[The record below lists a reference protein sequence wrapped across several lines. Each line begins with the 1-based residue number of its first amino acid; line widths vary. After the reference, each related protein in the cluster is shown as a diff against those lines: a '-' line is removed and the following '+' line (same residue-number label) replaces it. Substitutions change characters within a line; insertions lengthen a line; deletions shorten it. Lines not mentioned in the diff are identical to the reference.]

1 MKVAVKACDFIEMYI
16 DFNEFGSYLKDSF
29 CSNCRQWPN
38 HRKFWYWWKSMVTH
52 IFKLCAMLQNS
63 ILIWSFHT
71 QYLLNCIIS
80 LAGYWNS
87 LPDYAMHI
95 FESLEKAIPIEEWN
109 MDNVYEVIKVMLEDH
124 LLRISEVFDE
134 ISINHWTRATKQ
146 DVTSRKL
153 HR

>member
-1 MKVAVKACDFIEMYI
+1 
-16 DFNEFGSYLKDSF
+16 
-29 CSNCRQWPN
+29 
-38 HRKFWYWWKSMVTH
+38 
-52 IFKLCAMLQNS
+52 
-63 ILIWSFHT
+63 
-71 QYLLNCIIS
+71 
-80 LAGYWNS
+80 
-87 LPDYAMHI
+87 MHI

-124 LLRISEVFDE
+124 SLRISEVFDE